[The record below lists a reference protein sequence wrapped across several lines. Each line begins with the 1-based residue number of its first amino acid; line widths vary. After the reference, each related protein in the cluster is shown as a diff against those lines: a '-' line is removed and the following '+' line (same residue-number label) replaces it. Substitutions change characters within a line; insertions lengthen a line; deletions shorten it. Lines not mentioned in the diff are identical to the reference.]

1 MLNLHDI
8 PKDRV
13 VLIAGPTASGK
24 SALALTIAEA
34 QGRAIV
40 NADALQVFDCWPI
53 VSAQPSRA
61 DQERARHLLYGH
73 LDRQDSYSVGD
84 WLRDVEPLLA
94 ENPVIVGGTGLY
106 FTALTEGLAEVPPV
120 PVEIRREG
128 EAFLAEKG
136 LTAVVAALDA
146 ETAAKIDTN
155 NPARVMRAWEVLR
168 ATGQGLA
175 LWQKNAASPLL
186 PVSRTVPLILDA
198 PPDWLNPRITT
209 RFNQMLDEGA
219 LLEAKAN
226 LPHFDWTCPADRA
239 IGAKELIACVKSD
252 ISLDAARDAVLV
264 QTRQYAKRQ
273 RTWFR
278 ARMRSWTWITAGGR
292 AAT

>member
-24 SALALTIAEA
+24 SALALAIAEA
-34 QGRAIV
+34 QGRSIV

-53 VSAQPSRA
+53 VSAQPSKA
-61 DQERARHLLYGH
+61 DHARARHLLYGH
-73 LDRQDSYSVGD
+73 KQRQDAYSVGD
-84 WLRDVEPLLA
+84 WLKDAAPLLA
-94 ENPVIVGGTGLY
+94 DNPVIVGGTGLY

-120 PVEIRREG
+120 PPEVRREG

-136 LTAVVAALDA
+136 LHAVVASLDP
-146 ETAAKIDTN
+146 ETAAKIDTD
-155 NPARVMRAWEVLR
+155 NPARVMRAWEVLQ

-175 LWQKNAASPLL
+175 LWQKNTASPLL
-186 PVSRTVPLILDA
+186 PLSRAIPLILDA
-198 PPDWLNPRITT
+198 PPEWLNPRITT
-209 RFNQMLDEGA
+209 RFNQMLDQGA

-226 LPHFDWTCPADRA
+226 LPHFDPARPADRA

-252 ISLDAARDAVLV
+252 ISLDVARDAVLV

-273 RTWFR
+273 RTWFK
-278 ARMRSWTWITAGGR
+278 ARMQAWTKIAAGGT